1 MNPSK
6 FINVVGEEQKEKYL
20 NCSLTSVSTE
30 GRYLAVNEHFLA
42 MSWEKMGEIV
52 IVDSSKFCSIKQ
64 NQSRIKGHKANILDL
79 EFSPFCS
86 NILAATF
93 DDNDVLL
100 YNISEDNLRE
110 DKTKEIQIYQK
121 HKKKVPFVTFN
132 PVASDVISSA
142 DFLANIHIWNALKG
156 ESFVE
161 FNADGTPT
169 SLQWNPNG
177 SLIGATTKTKT
188 INIFDPRSDKMI
200 MNHII
205 NAGFQ
210 SSKFSWV
217 DNNQFVTTSWDKNRM
232 KMMKL
237 WDIRKV
243 KNDLSSEGEITGI
256 KLGTSTTISTPFID
270 KESKLIFIIAKGET
284 LIRTYDYSQG
294 TFLKGIDFCCSEPN
308 INTVMFN
315 RKNLDYN
322 KLEIDRFASYKS
334 SGKVYYI
341 SYILPRR
348 NPGYDPSL
356 YPPVYSGEAALT
368 YDQWLQGQ
376 NSEPIKKEIHTI
388 DDKIILK
395 DEKLKEQEKKIEVQN
410 NNEEIT
416 KLRNELTKA
425 NKIIETQKLTINELQ
440 NKLNNY
446 NKNIDAI
453 NNLQNII
460 NQKDM
465 EINNLKSQLN
475 KAVINNTSSSDNINI
490 NIKEMMCVNFISTD
504 QMIHYAVPC
513 IPTNTFAEIE
523 ELLYQQYPKYRETN
537 NTFIAN
543 GILVLRFKT
552 IAENK
557 IGKGLPVTLV
567 VPE

>member
-6 FINVVGEEQKEKYL
+6 FKNVLAEEKKEKYL
-20 NCSLTSVSTE
+20 NCLLTTVSTE
-30 GRYLAVNEHFLA
+30 GRYLAVNDHFLA
-42 MSWEKMGEIV
+42 MSWQKMGEIV
-52 IVDSSKFCSIKQ
+52 IADSSKFCSIEQ
-64 NQSRIKGHKANILDL
+64 NQPRIKGHNANILDL

-93 DDNDVLL
+93 DDSDVIL
-100 YNISEDNLRE
+100 YNISEDSLRG
-110 DKTKEIQIYQK
+110 DKTEEIQIYQK
-121 HKKKVPFVTFN
+121 HKKKNT
-132 PVASDVISSA
+132 
-142 DFLANIHIWNALKG
+142 LKG

-161 FNADGTPT
+161 LNADDNPT

-177 SLIGATTKTKT
+177 SLIGATTKNKT

-200 MNHII
+200 MKSII
-205 NAGFQ
+205 NTSFQ
-210 SSKFSWV
+210 PSKFSWI

-243 KNDLSSEGEITGI
+243 NADLSSEGEITGTKI
-256 KLGTSTTISTPFID
+256 DTSKTISTPFID
-270 KESKLIFIIAKGET
+270 KESKLIFIITKGENV
-284 LIRTYDYSQG
+284 IITYDYSQG
-294 TFLKGIDFCCSEPN
+294 TFLKGINFHCTEPD
-308 INTVMFN
+308 IKTVMFN

-322 KLEIDRFASYKS
+322 KLEIDRFVRYTNF
-334 SGKVYYI
+334 GKVYYI

-368 YDQWLQGQ
+368 YDQWIQGQ

-388 DDKIILK
+388 GDKVIIK

-446 NKNIDAI
+446 NNNINAI

-465 EINNLKSQLN
+465 EINSLKSQLN
-475 KAVINNTSSSDNINI
+475 KAVINNTSSSENINI